1 MKNSK
6 LTNIN
11 KNQTDSES
19 NAIDSNSQIS
29 KIGTVNLE
37 ELEKL
42 QTESDSKVEYLKTE
56 LKKIQQDLI
65 KLDKNATLAD
75 LNSIKINNM
84 IFALSKLRSLRIE
97 WRKLF
102 VYIFQFLRIKKSKN
116 LTSKILLALF
126 FSSDIGSSFG
136 GTYVVR

>member
-1 MKNSK
+1 LKNSK

-102 VYIFQFLRIKKSKN
+102 VYVFQFLRIKKSKKVEK
-116 LTSKILLALF
+116 L
-126 FSSDIGSSFG
+126 
-136 GTYVVR
+136 